1 MKDTISM
8 KSIALYAL
16 LLSLGLSLSSRAQS
30 PIGSI
35 HPFDIRKYTVL
46 DSANYRIDYKT
57 TCLLDPKKHDKVTNE
72 MYLLVGR
79 KISKFG
85 HVCVLDNQQE
95 LIAAESQEAGPGIEA
110 RGMGGMEVYKYLSG
124 TKPIASLPLGS
135 SSTTTDI
142 PSSTLMSYTPQSW
155 TLTDEHKD
163 VLGYSCQKATARF
176 RGRDYTA
183 WVATD
188 IPISNGPW
196 LLGGTPGLIL
206 EAYDA
211 KREYIFE
218 ATSVSQLP
226 KALPIVKYKDN
237 YKRTDRSQVR
247 DLCRRMHADIV
258 QTLTTSFPGAS
269 IHVKDPTS
277 TTTPSSWSS

>member
-1 MKDTISM
+1 M
-8 KSIALYAL
+8 KSFAFSL
-16 LLSLGLSLSSRAQS
+16 LLLCICLTSRAQS

-46 DSANYRIDYKT
+46 DSANYRINYKT

-124 TKPIASLPLGS
+124 TKPYSELTFRLFVYYYR
-135 SSTTTDI
+135 
-142 PSSTLMSYTPQSW
+142 YTFIYSDELHPQSW
-155 TLTDEHKD
+155 TLTDERKD

-196 LLGGTPGLIL
+196 LLGGAPGLIPRGSTSSRQQGSHSSPRPCPSSSIKTTTS
-206 EAYDA
+206 AQIGA
-211 KREYIFE
+211 K
-218 ATSVSQLP
+218 SVIYVG
-226 KALPIVKYKDN
+226 ACMPI
-237 YKRTDRSQVR
+237 S
-247 DLCRRMHADIV
+247 CRRSRHLSLA
-258 QTLTTSFPGAS
+258 QAS
-269 IHVKDPTS
+269 KSKTRPS

>member
-124 TKPIASLPLGS
+124 TKPYSELTFRLFIYSYRY
-135 SSTTTDI
+135 
-142 PSSTLMSYTPQSW
+142 TLIYSDELHPQSW
-155 TLTDEHKD
+155 TLTDERKD

-196 LLGGTPGLIL
+196 LLGGAPGLIL

-218 ATSVSQLP
+218 ATRVSQLP

-258 QTLTTSFPGAS
+258 QTLTT
-269 IHVKDPTS
+269 
-277 TTTPSSWSS
+277 

>member
-35 HPFDIRKYTVL
+35 RPFDIRKYTVL

-124 TKPIASLPLGS
+124 TKPYSELTFRLFIYSYRY
-135 SSTTTDI
+135 
-142 PSSTLMSYTPQSW
+142 TLIYSDELHPQSW
-155 TLTDEHKD
+155 TLTDERKD

-196 LLGGTPGLIL
+196 LLGGAPGLIL

-226 KALPIVKYKDN
+226 KALPIVKYKDT

-258 QTLTTSFPGAS
+258 QTLTTSFPGAG
-269 IHVKDPTS
+269 IQIKNPTFYYN
-277 TTTPSSWSS
+277 PIELE

>member
-35 HPFDIRKYTVL
+35 HPFNIRKYTVL

-124 TKPIASLPLGS
+124 TKPYSELTFRLFVY
-135 SSTTTDI
+135 
-142 PSSTLMSYTPQSW
+142 SYRYTFIYSDKLHPQSW
-155 TLTDEHKD
+155 TLTDERKD
-163 VLGYSCQKATARF
+163 VLGYSC
-176 RGRDYTA
+176 
-183 WVATD
+183 
-188 IPISNGPW
+188 
-196 LLGGTPGLIL
+196 
-206 EAYDA
+206 
-211 KREYIFE
+211 
-218 ATSVSQLP
+218 
-226 KALPIVKYKDN
+226 
-237 YKRTDRSQVR
+237 
-247 DLCRRMHADIV
+247 
-258 QTLTTSFPGAS
+258 
-269 IHVKDPTS
+269 
-277 TTTPSSWSS
+277 

>member
-1 MKDTISM
+1 
-8 KSIALYAL
+8 
-16 LLSLGLSLSSRAQS
+16 
-30 PIGSI
+30 
-35 HPFDIRKYTVL
+35 
-46 DSANYRIDYKT
+46 
-57 TCLLDPKKHDKVTNE
+57 
-72 MYLLVGR
+72 
-79 KISKFG
+79 
-85 HVCVLDNQQE
+85 
-95 LIAAESQEAGPGIEA
+95 
-110 RGMGGMEVYKYLSG
+110 MGGMEVYKYLSG
-124 TKPIASLPLGS
+124 TKPYSELTFRLFIYSYRYTLIYSDELHPL
-135 SSTTTDI
+135 
-142 PSSTLMSYTPQSW
+142 SW
-155 TLTDEHKD
+155 TLTNERKD

-218 ATSVSQLP
+218 ATSISQLP

-237 YKRTDRSQVR
+237 YKRMDRSKVR

-258 QTLTTSFPGAS
+258 QTLTTAFPRAG
-269 IHVKDPTS
+269 IQIKDPTFYYN
-277 TTTPSSWSS
+277 PIELE

>member
-1 MKDTISM
+1 
-8 KSIALYAL
+8 
-16 LLSLGLSLSSRAQS
+16 
-30 PIGSI
+30 
-35 HPFDIRKYTVL
+35 
-46 DSANYRIDYKT
+46 
-57 TCLLDPKKHDKVTNE
+57 

-124 TKPIASLPLGS
+124 TKPYSELTFRLFVYYYR
-135 SSTTTDI
+135 
-142 PSSTLMSYTPQSW
+142 YTFIYSDELLPQSW
-155 TLTDEHKD
+155 TLTDERKD
-163 VLGYSCQKATARF
+163 VLGYSCQKATTRF

-183 WVATD
+183 WVAAD

-196 LLGGTPGLIL
+196 LLGGAPGLIL

-211 KREYIFE
+211 QREYIFE

-237 YKRTDRSQVR
+237 YKRMDRSKVR

-258 QTLTTSFPGAS
+258 QTLTTSFPRAG
-269 IHVKDPTS
+269 IQIKDPTFYYN
-277 TTTPSSWSS
+277 PIELE